1 MITLSTCNYLQ
12 KPTKPVKIPSAPAV
26 LIQPIENFTTLPFIC
41 ATQQNYVM
49 GGCSCQTTYQSTQP
63 QVVYSIQGSGYLFG
77 SLIRLLLNEIESL
90 ELAYTQPIVTVPVRP
105 KSTVN
110 SVITPPAGD
119 TTHCSVYV
127 NLVPLT
133 TTYVYIKLGTASNP
147 TTQVKVVGNWENL
160 NYGCLSCPASS
171 SITVTSSSSTSSTTF
186 QGQNFISSP

>member
-1 MITLSTCNYLQ
+1 MSTCNYLQ

-26 LIQPIENFTTLPFIC
+26 LIQPIENFTVLPFIC

-77 SLIRLLLNEIESL
+77 SLIKLLLNEIEKL
-90 ELAYTQPIVTVPVRP
+90 ELAYTQPIVSVPVQP

-110 SVITPPAGD
+110 AVITPPTGD

-133 TTYVYIKLGTASNP
+133 TTYVYIKLGTVSNP
-147 TTQVKVVGNWENL
+147 TTQVKVIGNWENL
-160 NYGCLSCPASS
+160 SYGCITCP
-171 SITVTSSSSTSSTTF
+171 
-186 QGQNFISSP
+186 G